1 MEILQERVSELH
13 TIVENLRISE
23 QLLEPKNI
31 QKIKHIETFLFECF
45 DDFPNAF
52 WENHRNEVSLPFV
65 KGHHIVPH
73 KRKSIAMS
81 TEEIK
86 NCREEIAKMS

>member
-13 TIVENLRISE
+13 NVAKNLRISE

-31 QKIKHIETFLFECF
+31 QKIKHLETFLFECC
-45 DDFPNAF
+45 DDFTNAF
-52 WENHRNEVSLPFV
+52 WANHRNEFYLLFV
-65 KGHHIVPH
+65 KSYHIVPH
-73 KRKSIAMS
+73 RSKAIAMS

-86 NCREEIAKMS
+86 NCRE